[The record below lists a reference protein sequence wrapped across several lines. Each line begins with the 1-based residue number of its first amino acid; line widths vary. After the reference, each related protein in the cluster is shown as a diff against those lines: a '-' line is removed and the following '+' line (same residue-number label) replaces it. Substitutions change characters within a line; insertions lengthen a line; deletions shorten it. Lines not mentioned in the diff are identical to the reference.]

1 MFQCEILQDKNK
13 FTLFLSLTVPL
24 SFSLYFSLV
33 CIFFLYSSLFLFLSL
48 FLSLL
53 LLLSLFLS
61 FWWRKLLAGQV
72 LGGQE
77 IIHDGAAILSG
88 EMWPQTSAILSTRH
102 QSCKSDLF
110 HTYIYSV
117 KTNIIRFDILD
128 RRRPQSCPAT
138 LPPICTLRS
147 FPRVANLI
155 SLQSV

>member
-1 MFQCEILQDKNK
+1 M
-13 FTLFLSLTVPL
+13 PL
-24 SFSLYFSLV
+24 SFSLYFPLV

-138 LPPICTLRS
+138 LRS

-155 SLQSV
+155 SLKSV